1 MEIGK
6 AQVRGLDSA
15 GRLNSA
21 EEGEGSEIGEE
32 TSREFK
38 WNPWMGEGIAGFD
51 DGWAREAGW
60 FRDRE
65 RERDLFSSSADVA
78 ASVPVSLRR
87 GLHVDAHWNPIL
99 PCHQLG

>member
-1 MEIGK
+1 MEIGQ

-15 GRLNSA
+15 GRLSSA

-65 RERDLFSSSADVA
+65 RERF
-78 ASVPVSLRR
+78 
-87 GLHVDAHWNPIL
+87 IFFI
-99 PCHQLG
+99 CC

>member
-1 MEIGK
+1 MEIGE

-15 GRLNSA
+15 GRLSSA
-21 EEGEGSEIGEE
+21 EEGEGLEIGEE

-60 FRDRE
+60 FHDR
-65 RERDLFSSSADVA
+65 
-78 ASVPVSLRR
+78 
-87 GLHVDAHWNPIL
+87 
-99 PCHQLG
+99 